1 MLFLYLFYILFP
13 LVSTLVF
20 VHCHYKKYNLFTSLN
35 DYLLFKKMLFNKKIN
50 YQPSNKSIISHTFF
64 FLFFL
69 YLSLLTFFNIA
80 LEIVEDDGIVFTF
93 LFLVMVFIGLFI
105 LPVLI
110 IRVIYEF
117 IVLPYCHSLLIQQYY
132 AQNMNMQPNMQNNQV
147 IQNPV
152 SSTTEV
158 PLSTPTYNQTN
169 IPIHNGQQ
177 YKFCSQCGTKYD
189 ISATN
194 CPNCGES

>member
-1 MLFLYLFYILFP
+1 M
-13 LVSTLVF
+13 
-20 VHCHYKKYNLFTSLN
+20 
-35 DYLLFKKMLFNKKIN
+35 
-50 YQPSNKSIISHTFF
+50 
-64 FLFFL
+64 
-69 YLSLLTFFNIA
+69 
-80 LEIVEDDGIVFTF
+80 EDDGIVFTF
-93 LFLVMVFIGLFI
+93 LFLVMVLIGLFI